1 MFQVDLNSA
10 GIGTF
15 RHYGESSLPPRFR
28 GLCESEIFSR
38 LLGWIIFNARRSL
51 QEPPTNISCQRGKFS
66 EHDKR

>member
-28 GLCESEIFSR
+28 GLCESGIFS
-38 LLGWIIFNARRSL
+38 
-51 QEPPTNISCQRGKFS
+51 
-66 EHDKR
+66 